1 MFIDFR
7 GYAAGFIV
15 SGRVDLTA
23 DRLTDQLNRDA
34 SLELADVTLES
45 LVDGRTVTI
54 DQLALEPRELFAAK
68 ALGPRG
74 DAAQRIVTVQHRLQA
89 QIGPYNVL
97 GRLHAEPG
105 VSPLESVLRRWPM
118 IPLTEA
124 TIAYVIGGVLE
135 IRDGG
140 TIIINREL
148 ATWVRD
154 PEADEQ
160 TLATTEVLAA
170 AR

>member
-1 MFIDFR
+1 MLIDFR

-23 DRLTDQLNRDA
+23 DRLTDQLNRDREY
-34 SLELADVTLES
+34 ELTDVCLES
-45 LVDGRTVTI
+45 LLDGHRVTVS
-54 DQLALEPRELFAAK
+54 DMVLRQEELFVAK

-74 DAAQRIVTVQHRLQA
+74 DWAQRIVTVEHRVQA

-105 VSPLESVLRRWPM
+105 LTALESVLRRWPM

-135 IRDGG
+135 VRDCG
-140 TIIINREL
+140 TVIVNREL
-148 ATWVRD
+148 ASWVRD
-154 PEADEQ
+154 PEADELARTTTQ
-160 TLATTEVLAA
+160 ALATST
-170 AR
+170 